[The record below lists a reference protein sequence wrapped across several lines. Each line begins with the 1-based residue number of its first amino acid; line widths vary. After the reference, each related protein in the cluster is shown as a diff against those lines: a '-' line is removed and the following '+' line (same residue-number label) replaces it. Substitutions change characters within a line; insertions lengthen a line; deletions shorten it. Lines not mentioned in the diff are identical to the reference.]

1 MPDVSLMPTPAQLER
16 RPVLRLL
23 LLSLFLF
30 ISQDAA
36 VLAQTGAPSPQS
48 ERAAQIMIEQAQ
60 ALIETRQYDA
70 AVAALKAFLAG
81 YPNSGYVDE
90 AYLLL
95 ATALLHNKQ
104 ASEAMFYL
112 EQLMTDFPTS
122 SLIGRARVLLATAHA
137 DLGNPDQALAT
148 LAEARSLTDSL
159 DIKRDALK
167 LSGEILITKG
177 DYLRAVQSWLDE
189 LNLTPENERPDV
201 RLRIQA
207 LIQDRMDRKALLR
220 LRDAYPAM
228 FPGDLALIRL
238 IELSTARG
246 EQHQA
251 ERNLYLF
258 LNRFPNHEYAQTAS
272 ETLKSLKARLK
283 ASQYVIG
290 VMVPTSGR
298 HSQFGTEVLNGVRL
312 ALEKGRETLGLT
324 SVEYFVVDSETERSL
339 LRLDLAT
346 KVSEYKP
353 LAVIG
358 PLFSRDLPLVAEL
371 AEKTETPFLTPTAA
385 LADVRRLS
393 PYLFNTATSAYQQA
407 RRLAEYAV
415 QYLGY
420 ARFCILHPDTA
431 YGQEL
436 ARLFA
441 QEVRQLGGE
450 IIAVES
456 YKETDTDFGA
466 QIRRLKA
473 EDLKR
478 HGLAKTVPMSKGGTR
493 VVYQPGFDAVFL
505 PGRSSQIGLLTSQLL
520 FYDVKVG
527 FLGNSTWNSPDLL
540 RFADR
545 TIEGDIFVDGFFADS
560 PNPTIHDFVVRYRLR
575 HQTDPTSFA
584 ANAYDATRLVLDAMA
599 RGATS
604 GRAIRDHLL
613 RSPDL
618 PALSGPAAFGPNGT
632 LDRRLFVIEVK
643 KGKLVQV
650 D

>member
-1 MPDVSLMPTPAQLER
+1 MLIFADPGTAP
-16 RPVLRLL
+16 
-23 LLSLFLF
+23 
-30 ISQDAA
+30 
-36 VLAQTGAPSPQS
+36 LAQTAPPSAQS

-60 ALIETRQYDA
+60 ALIDTHQYDA
-70 AVAALKAFLAG
+70 AAAALKTFLAG
-81 YPNSGYVDE
+81 YPTSGYVDD

-95 ATALLHNKQ
+95 ATALLDNKQ
-104 ASEAMFYL
+104 AAEALFYL
-112 EQLMTDFPTS
+112 EQLMTDHPS
-122 SLIGRARVLLATAHA
+122 SPLIGRARLLLATAHA

-148 LAEARSLTDSL
+148 LAEARSLDDSVE
-159 DIKRDALK
+159 IKREALK
-167 LSGEILITKG
+167 VSGEILITKG
-177 DYLRAVQSWLDE
+177 DYPHAIQAWLDE
-189 LNLTPENERPDV
+189 LNLTPDAEQADV
-201 RLRIQA
+201 RTRIRS
-207 LIQDRMDRKALLR
+207 LIRDRMDRKALHR
-220 LRDAYPAM
+220 LRDAYPTT

-238 IELSTARG
+238 IELYSSRG
-246 EQHQA
+246 DQHQI

-258 LNRFPNHEYAQTAS
+258 LNRFPNHDYAPTAS
-272 ETLKSLKARLK
+272 DTLKALKAKLK

-298 HSQFGTEVLNGVRL
+298 FSQFGAEVLNGVRL

-324 SVEYFVVDSETERSL
+324 SIEYITIDSDTDRTL
-339 LRLDLAT
+339 LKLDLST
-346 KVSEYKP
+346 KISEYRP

-371 AEKTETPFLTPTAA
+371 AEKTETPFLTPTAS
-385 LADVRRLS
+385 LADVRRLGT
-393 PYLFNTATSAYQQA
+393 YLFNTSTSPYQQA
-407 RRLAEYAV
+407 HRLADYAI

-420 ARFCILHPDTA
+420 TRFCILYPDTP

-436 ARLFA
+436 ARLFT
-441 QEVRQLGGE
+441 QEARQLGGE

-456 YKETDTDFGA
+456 YKESEMDVGA

-478 HGLAKTVPMSKGGTR
+478 HGIAKNVPMSKGGVR
-493 VVYQPGFDAVFL
+493 VVYEPGFDAVFL

-520 FYDVKVG
+520 FYDMKVG
-527 FLGNSTWNSPDLL
+527 FLGNSTWNGPDLL
-540 RFADR
+540 RVADR

-560 PNPTIHDFVVRYRLR
+560 SNPTIHDFVVRYRLR
-575 HQTDPTSFA
+575 HKTDPTSFA
-584 ANAYDATRLVLDAMA
+584 AQAYDAARLVLEAVT

-604 GRAIRDHLL
+604 GRDVRDLLL

-618 PALSGPAAFGPNGT
+618 PALSGLAAFAPNGT

>member
-1 MPDVSLMPTPAQLER
+1 MLIFADPGTAP
-16 RPVLRLL
+16 
-23 LLSLFLF
+23 
-30 ISQDAA
+30 
-36 VLAQTGAPSPQS
+36 LAQTAPPSAQS

-60 ALIETRQYDA
+60 ALIDTHQYDA
-70 AVAALKAFLAG
+70 AAAALKTFLAG
-81 YPNSGYVDE
+81 YPTSGYVDD

-95 ATALLHNKQ
+95 ATALLDNKQ
-104 ASEAMFYL
+104 AAEALFYL
-112 EQLMTDFPTS
+112 EQLMTDHPS
-122 SLIGRARVLLATAHA
+122 SPLIGRARLLLATAHA

-148 LAEARSLTDSL
+148 LAEARSLDDSVE
-159 DIKRDALK
+159 IKREALK
-167 LSGEILITKG
+167 VSGEILITKG
-177 DYLRAVQSWLDE
+177 DYPHAIQAWLDE
-189 LNLTPENERPDV
+189 LNLTPDPDQPDV
-201 RLRIQA
+201 RARIRS
-207 LIQDRMDRKALLR
+207 LIRDRMDRKALHR
-220 LRDAYPAM
+220 LRDAYPTT

-238 IELSTARG
+238 IELYSSRG
-246 EQHQA
+246 DQHQI

-258 LNRFPNHEYAQTAS
+258 LNRFPNHDYAPTAS
-272 ETLKSLKARLK
+272 DTLKALKAKLK

-298 HSQFGTEVLNGVRL
+298 FSQFGAEVLNGVRL

-324 SVEYFVVDSETERSL
+324 SIEYITIDSDTDRTL
-339 LRLDLAT
+339 LKLDLST
-346 KVSEYKP
+346 KISEYRP

-371 AEKTETPFLTPTAA
+371 AEKTETPFLTPTAS
-385 LADVRRLS
+385 LADVRRLGT
-393 PYLFNTATSAYQQA
+393 YLFNTSTSPYQQA
-407 RRLAEYAV
+407 HRLADYAI

-420 ARFCILHPDTA
+420 TRFCILYPDTP

-441 QEVRQLGGE
+441 QEAKQFGGE

-456 YKETDTDFGA
+456 YKESEMDVGA

-478 HGLAKTVPMSKGGTR
+478 HGIAKTVPMSKGGAR

-520 FYDVKVG
+520 FYDMKVG
-527 FLGNSTWNSPDLL
+527 FLGNSTWNGPDLL
-540 RFADR
+540 RVADR

-560 PNPTIHDFVVRYRLR
+560 SNPTIHDFVVRYRLR
-575 HQTDPTSFA
+575 HKTDPTSFA
-584 ANAYDATRLVLDAMA
+584 AQAYDAARLVLEAVT

-604 GRAIRDHLL
+604 GRDVRDLLL

-618 PALSGPAAFGPNGT
+618 PALSGLAAFAPNGT

>member
-1 MPDVSLMPTPAQLER
+1 MPNPAGSQQHA
-16 RPVLRLL
+16 VLLFF
-23 LLSLFLF
+23 LLSTFFGSDLG
-30 ISQDAA
+30 APA
-36 VLAQTGAPSPQS
+36 LAQTGPPSAQS
-48 ERAAQIMIEQAQ
+48 ERAAQIMLEQAQ
-60 ALIETRQYDA
+60 ALIDTHQYDA
-70 AVAALKAFLAG
+70 AAAALKTFLAG
-81 YPNSGYVDE
+81 YPDSGFVDD

-95 ATALLHNKQ
+95 ATALLDNKQ
-104 ASEAMFYL
+104 AAEALFYL
-112 EQLMTDFPTS
+112 EQLMSDYPAS
-122 SLIGRARVLLATAHA
+122 PLIGRARLLLATAHA

-148 LAEARSLTDSL
+148 LAEARSLEDSVE
-159 DIKRDALK
+159 IKREALK
-167 LSGEILITKG
+167 VSGEILITKG
-177 DYLRAVQSWLDE
+177 NYPHAIQAWLDE
-189 LNLTPENERPDV
+189 LNLTPDPDQPYV
-201 RLRIQA
+201 HSRIRS
-207 LIQDRMDRKALLR
+207 LIRDKMDRKALHR
-220 LRDAYPAM
+220 LRDAYPTT

-238 IELSTARG
+238 IELYSSRG
-246 EQHQA
+246 DQHQI

-258 LNRFPNHEYAQTAS
+258 LNRFPNHDYAPTAS

-298 HSQFGTEVLNGVRL
+298 YSQFGTEVLNGVRL
-312 ALEKGRETLGLT
+312 ALDKGRETLGLT
-324 SVEYFVVDSETERSL
+324 SIEYITIDSDTDRTL
-339 LRLDLAT
+339 LKLDLST
-346 KVSEYKP
+346 KISEYRP

-371 AEKTETPFLTPTAA
+371 AEKTETPFLTPTAS
-385 LADVRRLS
+385 LADVRRLGTF
-393 PYLFNTATSAYQQA
+393 LFNTSTSAYQQA
-407 RRLAEYAV
+407 HRLADYAV

-420 ARFCILHPDTA
+420 TRFCILHPDTP

-441 QEVRQLGGE
+441 QEVTQFGGE

-456 YKETDTDFGA
+456 YKETEMDFGA

-478 HGLAKTVPMSKGGTR
+478 HGIAKTVPMSKGGVR
-493 VVYQPGFDAVFL
+493 VVYEPGFDAVFL

-520 FYDVKVG
+520 FHDVKVG
-527 FLGNSTWNSPDLL
+527 FLGNSTWNGPDLL
-540 RFADR
+540 RVADR

-560 PNPTIHDFVVRYRLR
+560 SNPTIHDFVVRYRLR
-575 HQTDPTSFA
+575 HKADPSSFA
-584 ANAYDATRLVLDAMA
+584 AQAYDAARLVLEAVT
-599 RGATS
+599 RGATT
-604 GRAIRDHLL
+604 GRAVRDELT

-618 PALSGPAAFGPNGT
+618 PALSGPAAFAPNGT

>member
-1 MPDVSLMPTPAQLER
+1 MPTPAALGQR
-16 RPVLRLL
+16 AALRFLL
-23 LLSLFLF
+23 LPLVLFLGP
-30 ISQDAA
+30 DTA
-36 VLAQTGAPSPQS
+36 VLAQGEPPSAHS
-48 ERAAQIMIEQAQ
+48 ERAAQIIIEQAR

-70 AVAALKAFLAG
+70 AIAALKTFLAG
-81 YPNSGYVDE
+81 SPNSGHVDE

-95 ATALLHNKQ
+95 ATALLKNQQ
-104 ASEAMFYL
+104 ASEAMLYV
-112 EQLMTDFPTS
+112 EQLMTEHPAS
-122 SLIGRARVLLATAHA
+122 PLIGRARVLLATAHA
-137 DLGNPDQALAT
+137 NLGNLDQALAT
-148 LAEARSLTDSL
+148 LAEARSLTDST

-167 LSGEILITKG
+167 LSGDFLIVKG

-189 LNLTPENERPDV
+189 LSLTPENERPEV
-201 RLRIQA
+201 RQRIQT
-207 LIQDRMDRKALLR
+207 LIQDRMDRRALLR
-220 LRDAYPAM
+220 LCDAYPTT

-238 IELSTARG
+238 IELLTARG

-272 ETLKSLKARLK
+272 DTLKAFKARLK

-324 SVEYFVVDSETERSL
+324 QVEYFVVDSETERSL
-339 LRLDLAT
+339 LKLNLSA
-346 KVSEYKP
+346 KISEYKP

-393 PYLFNTATSAYQQA
+393 TYLFNTATSTFQQA
-407 RRLAEYAV
+407 RRVAEYAV
-415 QYLGY
+415 RYLGY
-420 ARFCILHPDTA
+420 TRFCILHPDTA

-450 IIAVES
+450 IIAAES
-456 YKETDTDFGA
+456 YNETDTDFGA

-478 HGLAKTVPMSKGGTR
+478 HGLAKTVPMRKGGTR

-527 FLGNSTWNSPDLL
+527 FLGNSTWNGPDLL

-545 TIEGDIFVDGFFADS
+545 TIEGDVFVDGFFADS

-575 HQTDPTSFA
+575 HQTDPTGFA
-584 ANAYDATRLVLDAMA
+584 ANAYDATRLVLDAIT
-599 RGATS
+599 RGATT
-604 GRAIRDHLL
+604 GRAVHDHLL

-632 LDRRLFVIEVK
+632 LDRKLFVIEVK
-643 KGKLVQV
+643 KGRLVQV

>member
-1 MPDVSLMPTPAQLER
+1 MLAVSLMPVPAR
-16 RPVLRLL
+16 SIPRPVSVLV
-23 LLSLFLF
+23 LSLLC
-30 ISQDAA
+30 IHIGHDAI
-36 VLAQTGAPSPQS
+36 VFGQTTSPSPQS

-60 ALIETRQYDA
+60 ALIETHQYDA
-70 AVAALKAFLAG
+70 AVSALKSFLAG
-81 YPNSGYVDE
+81 YPNSRHVDQ

-95 ATALLHNKQ
+95 ATALLDNKQ
-104 ASEAMFYL
+104 AAEAMFYL
-112 EQLMTDFPTS
+112 EQLMADFPAS
-122 SLIGRARVLLATAHA
+122 PYIGRARVLLATAHA

-148 LAEARSLTDSL
+148 LAEARSLTDST

-177 DYLRAVQSWLDE
+177 DYLRAIQSWLDE
-189 LNLTPENERPDV
+189 LNLTPENERSDV
-201 RLRIQA
+201 RLRIQT

-220 LRDAYPAM
+220 LRDAYPTT

-238 IELSTARG
+238 IELFTTRG
-246 EQHQA
+246 EHHQA

-272 ETLKSLKARLK
+272 DTLKSFKARLK
-283 ASQYVIG
+283 SSQHVIG

-298 HSQFGTEVLNGVRL
+298 HSPFGTEVLNGIRL

-324 SVEYFVVDSETERSL
+324 SVEYFVVDSEAERSL
-339 LRLDLAT
+339 LKQDLLS
-346 KVSEYKP
+346 KMSEYKP

-358 PLFSRDLPLVAEL
+358 PLFSRDLPLAAEL
-371 AEKTETPFLTPTAA
+371 ADRTETPFITPTAA
-385 LADVRRLS
+385 LADVHRLS
-393 PYLFNTATSAYQQA
+393 PYLFNTATSAQQQA
-407 RRLAEYAV
+407 RRLAEYAF
-415 QYLGY
+415 QFLGY
-420 ARFCILHPDTA
+420 TRFCILYPDTA

-441 QEVRQLGGE
+441 QEVRQHGGE

-478 HGLAKTVPMSKGGTR
+478 YGLAKTVPMSKGGTR
-493 VVYQPGFDAVFL
+493 VVYKPGFDAVFL
-505 PGRSSQIGLLTSQLL
+505 PGRSSQVGLLTSQLL

-527 FLGNSTWNSPDLL
+527 FLGNSTWNGPDLL
-540 RFADR
+540 RYADR
-545 TIEGDIFVDGFFADS
+545 TIEGDVFVDGFFADS

-575 HQTDPTSFA
+575 HQRDPTSFA
-584 ANAYDATRLVLDAMA
+584 ANAYDAARFVLDAVA
-599 RGATS
+599 HGATA
-604 GRAIRDHLL
+604 GQAVRDHLQ

>member
-1 MPDVSLMPTPAQLER
+1 MADAPPMPTPRGLALNALF
-16 RPVLRLL
+16 PSLI
-23 LLSLFLF
+23 LSLCVCAGP
-30 ISQDAA
+30 DAA
-36 VLAQTGAPSPQS
+36 ALAQTEPPSAQS

-60 ALIETRQYDA
+60 ALIETHQYDA
-70 AVAALKAFLAG
+70 AAAALKTFLAG
-81 YPNSGYVDE
+81 YPNSGYVDD

-104 ASEAMFYL
+104 ATEAIFYL
-112 EQLMTDFPTS
+112 EQLMTDHPTS
-122 SLIGRARVLLATAHA
+122 PLIGRARLLLATAHA

-148 LAEARSLTDSL
+148 LAEARSLEDSVE
-159 DIKRDALK
+159 IKRDALK
-167 LSGEILITKG
+167 LSGDILITKG
-177 DYLRAVQSWLDE
+177 DYTRAIQAWLDE
-189 LNLTPENERPDV
+189 LSLTPDAEQPDV
-201 RLRIQA
+201 QTRIRS
-207 LIQDRMDRKALLR
+207 LIQDRMDRKALHR
-220 LRDAYPAM
+220 LRDTYPTT

-238 IELSTARG
+238 IELYAARG
-246 EQHQA
+246 ETDLA
-251 ERNLYLF
+251 ERNLRIF
-258 LNRFPNHEYAQTAS
+258 LNRFPAHPYAQTATES
-272 ETLKSLKARLK
+272 LKSLKARLK
-283 ASQYVIG
+283 ASQYVI
-290 VMVPTSGR
+290 VVLIPRSGR
-298 HSQFGTEVLNGVRL
+298 HSQFGAEVYNGIQL
-312 ALEKGRETLGLT
+312 ALDKGRETLGLT
-324 SVEYFVVDSETERSL
+324 SVGVVVIDSETDKAL
-339 LRLDLAT
+339 LRFQLAEALA
-346 KVSEYKP
+346 EYKP

-385 LADVRRLS
+385 LADVRRLGT
-393 PYLFNTATSAYQQA
+393 YLFNTSTSLLQQA
-407 RRLAEYAV
+407 RRMADYAV

-420 ARFCILHPDTA
+420 ARFCILHPDTG

-441 QEVRQLGGE
+441 QEVKPLGGE
-450 IIAVES
+450 IVATES

-478 HGLAKTVPMSKGGTR
+478 QGRARTVPMSKGGVR
-493 VVYQPGFDAVFL
+493 VVYEPGFDAVFL

-527 FLGNSTWNSPDLL
+527 FLGNSTWNGPDLL
-540 RFADR
+540 RLADR
-545 TIEGDIFVDGFFADS
+545 TIEGDVFVDGFFADS

-575 HQTDPTSFA
+575 HQADPTSFA
-584 ANAYDATRLVLDAMA
+584 AQAYDATRLVLDAAA

-604 GRAIRDHLL
+604 GRAVRDHLA
-613 RSPDL
+613 RSPEL

-632 LDRRLFVIEVK
+632 LDRRMFVIEVK